1 MSNLLEVQS
10 LSVAYGDVQVL
21 WDINLEVGRGDFVA
35 LVGANG
41 AGKTTT
47 INAISGLLP
56 PMAGEILFNGERI
69 NDVPPWERVRMGI
82 AQMPEGRKLFAGLTT
97 EQNLRLGAYLRND
110 DGVDEDLNWVM
121 DLFPEVERRRDQLA
135 GSLSGGEQQMVSI
148 GRALMAKPKLFLVDE
163 LSLGLA
169 PVIVD
174 RLAEILARLHSE
186 TELTIFL
193 VEQDVQVAL
202 EMVRWGYVIEAGRI
216 TTSGPAKELLASDEV
231 RKAYLGV

>member
-1 MSNLLEVQS
+1 MSNLLEVRE
-10 LSVAYGDVQVL
+10 LNVGYGEIQVL
-21 WDINLEVGRGDFVA
+21 WDVNFEIEDGDFVA

-56 PMAGEILFNGERI
+56 PLSGQILFEGRALAGI
-69 NDVPPWERVRMGI
+69 PAWERVSMGI

-97 EQNLRLGAYLRND
+97 EQNLRLGAYLRKD
-110 DGVDEDLNWVM
+110 HEIEKDLHWVL
-121 DLFPEVERRRDQLA
+121 DLFPEMARRKDQLA
-135 GSLSGGEQQMVSI
+135 GSLSGGEQQMVAI
-148 GRALMAKPKLFLVDE
+148 GRALMARPKLLLVDE

-174 RLAEILARLHSE
+174 RLAEILARLHNE
-186 TELTIFL
+186 TDLTIFL

-202 EMVRWGYVIEAGRI
+202 EMVRWAYVIEAGRI
-216 TTSGPAKELLASDEV
+216 GVSGEAGELLRSDEI

>member
-1 MSNLLEVQS
+1 MTNLLEVRD

-21 WDINLEVGRGDFVA
+21 WDINLEVARGDFVA

-56 PMAGEILFNGERI
+56 PMSGEIVFDAALVNG
-69 NDVPPWERVRMGI
+69 VAPWDRVRLGI

-97 EQNLRLGAYLRND
+97 EQNIRLGAYLRD
-110 DGVDEDLNWVM
+110 DDQIEQDLRWIM

-174 RLAEILARLHSE
+174 RLAEILARLHEE
-186 TELTIFL
+186 TDLTILL

-202 EMVRWGYVIEAGRI
+202 EMVRWGYVIEAGHI
-216 TTSGPAKELLASDEV
+216 KASGLSEELLASDEV